1 MGSWK
6 KNKMNE
12 SFDQINPAS
21 FFMEKEKKRTKDDE
35 IKTSYKLV
43 VGGLNFVRRIM
54 IVKGNVIVI
63 SIGWGW
69 IMTYWLGVY
78 SGSRCLFFLSL
89 NFSRKNYAVSFSCA
103 AGFS

>member
-1 MGSWK
+1 
-6 KNKMNE
+6 
-12 SFDQINPAS
+12 
-21 FFMEKEKKRTKDDE
+21 
-35 IKTSYKLV
+35 
-43 VGGLNFVRRIM
+43 M

-78 SGSRCLFFLSL
+78 SGSRCLLFLSL